1 MMIGGLIFIEKG
13 QGSENIEKLEEWK
26 D

>member
-1 MMIGGLIFIEKG
+1 MIGGLIFIEKG